1 MGKLPPP
8 RLEEL
13 GKTLRLRVRSLL
25 NLGAMFDP
33 TYSEEQLALVDTA
46 RKFVAESV
54 IPVAGEY
61 DESGEHPEP
70 VFRKA
75 WELGLMNVEIPEAYG
90 GLGLSTLEG
99 CMIAEEL
106 AYGCAGIATSIMCN
120 HLGALPLM
128 IAGTDAQKEKW
139 LARLTDNFE
148 FVSYCCS
155 EPEAG
160 SDVAAMRT
168 RLTHKGDRWILNGQ
182 KRWITNGGVASIY
195 TGFATIDPE
204 LRHKG
209 ISGFVIGRDL
219 PGVSVGKKE
228 NKLGQRASNTV
239 DVIFEDV
246 ELTADNL
253 LGEPGRGF
261 AIAMETFDK
270 SRPMIASQCAGL
282 IRRAMDESIGYAK
295 ERKTFGVP
303 IAQHQ
308 AIQFMIAEMG
318 MAYEA
323 VKLLYSKAA
332 WEVDHGVR
340 RTNTSSIAKAM
351 GADLAMKCTTDA
363 VQVFGGYG
371 YTKEY
376 PVEKLMRDA
385 KLMQIY
391 EGTSQIQRM
400 VIAKNLLMRG

>member
-1 MGKLPPP
+1 
-8 RLEEL
+8 
-13 GKTLRLRVRSLL
+13 
-25 NLGAMFDP
+25 MFDP
-33 TYSEEQLALVDTA
+33 SYTEEQTALVQTA
-46 RKFVAESV
+46 RKFAAETI
-54 IPVAGEY
+54 IPVAGHY
-61 DESGEHPEP
+61 DETGEHPSD
-70 VFRKA
+70 VFSAA
-75 WELGLMNVEIPEAYG
+75 WDLGLMNVEIPDAYG

-99 CMIAEEL
+99 CLIAEEL
-106 AYGCAGIATSIMCN
+106 AYGCPGIATSIMCN
-120 HLGALPLM
+120 HLASLPLL
-128 IAGTDAQKEKW
+128 IAGSDAQKDKYLGW
-139 LARLTDNFE
+139 ITSE
-148 FVSYCCS
+148 FIFASYCCS

-160 SDVAAMRT
+160 SDVAGMRS
-168 RLTHKGDRWILNGQ
+168 RLTKKGDKWILNGQ
-182 KRWITNGGVASIY
+182 KRWITNGGHASFY

-209 ISGFVIGRDL
+209 ITAFVFPRDT

-228 NKLGQRASNTV
+228 NKLGQRASNTT

-246 ELTADNL
+246 ELTRDNI

-270 SRPMIASQCAGL
+270 SRPMIAAQCAGL
-282 IRRAMDESIGYAK
+282 IRRCLDESVGYAN
-295 ERKTFGVP
+295 ERQTFGKP

-308 AIQFMIAEMG
+308 AVQFMIAEMA

-332 WEVDHGVR
+332 WEVDHGIK
-340 RTNTSSIAKAM
+340 RTNTSAIAKAM
-351 GADLAMKCTTDA
+351 GADLAMKCATDA

-391 EGTSQIQRM
+391 EGTSQVQRM
-400 VIAKNLLMRG
+400 VIAKNVLQRR

>member
-1 MGKLPPP
+1 
-8 RLEEL
+8 
-13 GKTLRLRVRSLL
+13 
-25 NLGAMFDP
+25 MFDP
-33 TYSEEQLALVDTA
+33 SYTEEQQALVDTA
-46 RKFVAESV
+46 RKFAAEHI

-61 DESGEHPEP
+61 DEKGEHPDE
-70 VFRKA
+70 VFKAA
-75 WELGLMNVEIPEAYG
+75 WELGLMNVEVPEDYG

-99 CMIAEEL
+99 CLIAEQL
-106 AYGCAGIATSIMCN
+106 AYGCAGISTSIMCN
-120 HLGALPLM
+120 HLGLLPLM
-128 IAGTDAQKEKW
+128 IAGTEEQKQKYLGWATE
-139 LARLTDNFE
+139 E
-148 FVSYCCS
+148 FVFASYCCS

-160 SDVAAMRT
+160 ADVAGMRT
-168 RLTHKGDRWILNGQ
+168 RITKDGDGWILNGQ
-182 KRWITNGGVASIY
+182 KRWITNGGHASIY
-195 TGFATIDPE
+195 TGFATLDPS

-209 ISGFVIGRDL
+209 ITGFVMPSDMK
-219 PGVSVGKKE
+219 GVSVGKKE

-246 ELTADNL
+246 KLGPENL

-270 SRPMIASQCAGL
+270 SRPMIAASAAGL
-282 IRRAMDESIGYAK
+282 IGRCLDESVQYAK

-308 AIQFMIAEMG
+308 AIQFMIAEMA
-318 MAYEA
+318 MAHEA
-323 VKLLYSKAA
+323 TKLLYSKAA
-332 WEVDHGVR
+332 WEVDQGIR
-340 RTNTSSIAKAM
+340 RTNTSAIAKAM
-351 GADLAMKCTTDA
+351 GADMAMKAAVDA

-385 KLMQIY
+385 KLLQIY

-400 VIAKNLLMRG
+400 VIAKNILVRG